1 EIAPGSGAGGRPR
14 LKLLLAVVQS
24 RDADACVDALVA
36 AGHQCTRLASL
47 GGFLDQG
54 NTTLFTAVDD
64 GEVEATLALLGS
76 KARQRNQVLQALLP
90 GSDAPGAALA
100 PPMDVEVGGATVFV
114 LDVARM
120 ERL

>member
-1 EIAPGSGAGGRPR
+1 
-14 LKLLLAVVQS
+14 LKLILAVVQS
-24 RDADACVDALVA
+24 KDVEACVDALVG
-36 AGHQCTRLASL
+36 AGHVCTRLASF
-47 GGFLDQG
+47 GGFLEQG
-54 NTTLFTAVDD
+54 NATLLTAVDD
-64 GEVEATLALLGS
+64 REVEATLALLGS